1 MFLYIKGI
9 YDEISSN
16 LLILNQL
23 SGNINVKVYNL
34 TQTSVLIMHLT

>member
-34 TQTSVLIMHLT
+34 TQTSVLIIHLT

>member
-1 MFLYIKGI
+1 MFLYIEGI
-9 YDEISSN
+9 YVKISSN